1 MIGKGYKT
9 EREPATMK
17 RFVVEENGVLYLV
30 TNYRRVK
37 GVIQMSNGKF
47 WKFPLNRRK
56 GTN

>member
-1 MIGKGYKT
+1 
-9 EREPATMK
+9 MK

-30 TNYRRVK
+30 TNYRRVN

-47 WKFPLNRRK
+47 WKFPLSRRK